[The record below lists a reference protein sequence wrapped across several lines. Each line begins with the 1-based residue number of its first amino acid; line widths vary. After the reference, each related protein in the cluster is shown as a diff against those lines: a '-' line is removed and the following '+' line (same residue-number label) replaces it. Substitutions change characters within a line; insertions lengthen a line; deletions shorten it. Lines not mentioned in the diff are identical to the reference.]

1 MPIHEKMADS
11 GDAEPSRLHAR
22 HASLHAQHQR
32 KATGACSALSPST
45 EHTYQDTTMDAER
58 INLIGN
64 TLSDLTVR
72 TQELRR
78 YL

>member
-1 MPIHEKMADS
+1 MRK
-11 GDAEPSRLHAR
+11 SRVI
-22 HASLHAQHQR
+22 
-32 KATGACSALSPST
+32 P
-45 EHTYQDTTMDAER
+45 QDTQDKTMDAER

-64 TLSDLTVR
+64 TLSDLSVR

>member
-1 MPIHEKMADS
+1 MPHRMHGER
-11 GDAEPSRLHAR
+11 RLSAAR
-22 HASLHAQHQR
+22 
-32 KATGACSALSPST
+32 TGSVQPCHPPQN
-45 EHTYQDTTMDAER
+45 TYQDTIMDAER

>member
-1 MPIHEKMADS
+1 MRK
-11 GDAEPSRLHAR
+11 
-22 HASLHAQHQR
+22 SLVIPQN
-32 KATGACSALSPST
+32 T
-45 EHTYQDTTMDAER
+45 QDEIMDAER
-58 INLIGN
+58 INSIGN

>member
-1 MPIHEKMADS
+1 MLNHPAPVRVIPLRAPTAQCTR
-11 GDAEPSRLHAR
+11 GLF
-22 HASLHAQHQR
+22 SLVTLYRTH
-32 KATGACSALSPST
+32 LP
-45 EHTYQDTTMDAER
+45 DTTMDAER

>member
-1 MPIHEKMADS
+1 MRKWLIRAMLNHPASVRGVSPCMRNTCA
-11 GDAEPSRLHAR
+11 RLPG
-22 HASLHAQHQR
+22 
-32 KATGACSALSPST
+32 TCSALSPST
-45 EHTYQDTTMDAER
+45 EQTYQDTIMDAER

>member
-11 GDAEPSRLHAR
+11 GDAEPTRLGAGHPLAC
-22 HASLHAQHQR
+22 AHQR
-32 KATGACSALSPST
+32 SAHGARSALSPST